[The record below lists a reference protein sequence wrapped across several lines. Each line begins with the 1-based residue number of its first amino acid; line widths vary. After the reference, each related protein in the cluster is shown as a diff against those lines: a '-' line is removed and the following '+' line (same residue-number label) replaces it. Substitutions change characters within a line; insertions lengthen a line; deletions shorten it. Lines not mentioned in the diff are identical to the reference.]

1 MAPFQQIFDQ
11 IVNALPN
18 IATML
23 VIVSVGIALAVILRR
38 LLMRLLRF
46 ARFND
51 LAFKAGFTSVLFKA
65 NIHQTPSALVANI
78 VYGLVLLTAL
88 LMGLTALNLSVTSG
102 VITVFFGWLPKAL
115 VAVLV
120 LVVGY
125 LLSKFVGRSVL
136 LAAVNAEVRSAR
148 LISFAVQA
156 LIMVFTAAVS
166 LEQIGIAQNT
176 IIAAFSILFG
186 GLVLALSIAFG
197 LGGRDL
203 ARDFLERQV
212 KRSTGSYDEHHPFS
226 HL

>member
-1 MAPFQQIFDQ
+1 
-11 IVNALPN
+11 
-18 IATML
+18 
-23 VIVSVGIALAVILRR
+23 
-38 LLMRLLRF
+38 
-46 ARFND
+46 
-51 LAFKAGFTSVLFKA
+51 VLFKA
-65 NIHQTPSALVANI
+65 SIHQTPSALAANI

-88 LMGLTALNLSVTSG
+88 LLGLTALNLSMTST
-102 VITVFFGWLPKAL
+102 VITVFFRWLPNVL
-115 VAVLV
+115 VAALV
-120 LVVGY
+120 LVAGY
-125 LLSKFVGRSVL
+125 LLSKFIGRSVL

-212 KRSTGSYDEHHPFS
+212 KRSGGSYDERHPFS